1 MKATTA
7 NPITPESEAAASASG
22 TVECQRVMLE
32 MAHVATC
39 GGFLHCDATYSA
51 CTCGWKLEIE
61 PDALPV
67 ESVAICPECGLE
79 CPDDD
84 RVAAGMK
91 CGICAYANLSIGQ
104 AYERDRNAGT
114 GQDDF

>member
-7 NPITPESEAAASASG
+7 NPITPESEAAGYPALA
-22 TVECQRVMLE
+22 
-32 MAHVATC
+32 
-39 GGFLHCDATYSA
+39 DA
-51 CTCGWKLEIE
+51 G
-61 PDALPV
+61 LPV

-84 RVAAGMK
+84 RVAAGMR
-91 CGICAYANLSIGQ
+91 CGPCAYGPISI
-104 AYERDRNAGT
+104 AYERDRDGGT

>member
-1 MKATTA
+1 MKATTTNHQA
-7 NPITPESEAAASASG
+7 PESEAAASASG

-51 CTCGWKLEIE
+51 CTCGWRLEIE

-84 RVAAGMK
+84 RVAAGMR
-91 CGICAYANLSIGQ
+91 CGPCAYGPISI
-104 AYERDRNAGT
+104 AYERDRDGGT